1 MDLINKALEFEKRKL
16 KSLSTSD
23 RVKISREAK
32 ALILD
37 LNQIYKQ
44 KKDEKIMDIMKR
56 LTAIKRKVE
65 KRLNGLPSRA
75 ELI

>member
-1 MDLINKALEFEKRKL
+1 MEVINRALEFEQRKM

-37 LNQIYKQ
+37 LNKIYKQ
-44 KKDEKIMDIMKR
+44 RKDQKIMDIMKR
-56 LTAIKRKVE
+56 LTVIKRKVE
-65 KRLNGLPSRA
+65 KRLNGVPLTV
-75 ELI
+75 

>member
-1 MDLINKALEFEKRKL
+1 MEIINRALEFEKRKM

-32 ALILD
+32 SLILD
-37 LNQIYKQ
+37 LNQIYKER
-44 KKDEKIMDIMKR
+44 KDQQIMDIMKR

-65 KRLNGLPSRA
+65 KRLKGTPLTA
-75 ELI
+75 